1 MPQRCSFC
9 RVPDNQVERI
19 IYGTQFNICSD
30 CIRTCLDVLNGD
42 IVTGWDITTSPQR
55 CDNCARRPSEGY
67 RHLFNR
73 ATYSPRVCE
82 RCLQFYTEVLLQEM
96 PTLEEELQN
105 IIRSVFDTSQSS
117 DDKNGLDDQ
126 LKEEMLRAL
135 GNGTD
140 DNNDDGDDEDSNDDD
155 SDSDDGD
162 GNDDGNDNGPLSSN
176 LPDHTTLQQMQ
187 KELATQTQE
196 KIRDITRQ
204 AIEELERRP
213 ERATQTATQ
222 PEPAP
227 LAVTL
232 EKPLGI
238 LFDLGDTLLRHLRFD
253 PEAGTEAVLKIG
265 RNPEGHSA
273 ETINERIEQLNKD
286 LIPRREQSQIEFHP
300 HIVQR
305 HVYEAMNITFDRDAA
320 AVERVFWR
328 NSMTWEPEPGVK
340 EMLQKLQSNDIPLGI
355 VSNAAFS
362 GSTLWWEI
370 EQQDL
375 ADYFQFLMSSADY
388 WVRKPHPLLMETA
401 ASKLGFAPQ
410 DIWYVG
416 NSAHY
421 DVAAARNAGMGAI
434 WYNRVEDPNDGPE
447 PHVEIKSWDEFVDL
461 VETYLD

>member
-42 IVTGWDITTSPQR
+42 DVTGWAITTSPQR

-67 RHLFNR
+67 RHLLNR

-105 IIRSVFDTSQSS
+105 IIRSVFNKGDETK
-117 DDKNGLDDQ
+117 DDMDDQ
-126 LKEEMLRAL
+126 LKEEMLRAFEQ
-135 GNGTD
+135 GQ
-140 DNNDDGDDEDSNDDD
+140 DDEN
-155 SDSDDGD
+155 
-162 GNDDGNDNGPLSSN
+162 NGQGS
-176 LPDHTTLQQMQ
+176 LPPDQTVLEQMQ
-187 KELATQTQE
+187 QELTTQTQE
-196 KIRDITRQ
+196 KIKDMTRQ

-213 ERATQTATQ
+213 QRATQTATQ

-227 LAVTL
+227 LATAL

-253 PEAGTEAVLKIG
+253 PEAGNEAVLKIS
-265 RNPEGHSA
+265 RNPDGHSA
-273 ETINERIEQLNKD
+273 ETINARIEQINKD
-286 LIPRREQSQIEFHP
+286 LVPRREQSQIEFHP
-300 HIVQR
+300 HLVQR
-305 HVYEAMNITFDRDAA
+305 HVYEALNITFDRDPA

-328 NSMTWEPEPGVK
+328 NSMLWEPEPGV
-340 EMLQKLQSNDIPLGI
+340 EDMLQKLQSHDIPMGI
-355 VSNAAFS
+355 VSNAAFG
-362 GSTLWWEI
+362 GSTLWWEV
-370 EQQDL
+370 EKQGL

-401 ASKLGFAPQ
+401 AAKLGFDPA

-434 WYNRVEDPNDGPE
+434 WYNHAEDPNDGPE
-447 PHVEIKSWDEFVDL
+447 PHVEIKTWAEFVEL
-461 VETYLD
+461 IEKYLD